1 MPLTCRTAPVCSTN
15 DPNAVNAPDEQL
27 PPLDK
32 APVKAALDLTACP
45 VPLWLPDR
53 QSQTLF
59 GALAAPFNRISF
71 ARERLDTPD
80 GDFLDIDWNAPA
92 LQLRSRRK
100 QDPSLAH
107 TAAVRWITP
116 SDQELL
122 NSRAKQPALLLLHG
136 LEGSSQS
143 RYAQAITQYFLATG
157 WLVAVAHFRG
167 CSGFPNRLARAYHSG
182 DSEEVSFI
190 LNTVKQRVPTA
201 QWHAVGVSL
210 GGNALLKTLG
220 EAPHDFSWLR
230 ATAAISAPLD
240 LVAAGNHLSDN
251 LFNREVYSRHFLRT
265 LKPKV
270 LEKSRR
276 FPGVIDV
283 MRINQA
289 RDLRDFDNAYT
300 APMHGFKDATDYWQQ
315 SSSKPWLKNIQTP
328 TLVLNARNDP
338 FLPEQILPG
347 PDYGSPSVRFH
358 QPALGGHVGFVTGGW
373 PGNLTWLPKQ
383 IERFMTQSHSILSH
397 LGPKPFE

>member
-1 MPLTCRTAPVCSTN
+1 LS
-15 DPNAVNAPDEQL
+15 
-27 PPLDK
+27 
-32 APVKAALDLTACP
+32 AALDLAPCP
-45 VPLWLPDR
+45 VPVWLPDK

-59 GALAAPFNRISF
+59 GALAAPFNRIQF
-71 ARERLDTPD
+71 VRERVDTPD
-80 GDFLDIDWNAPA
+80 GDFIDIDWNTPA
-92 LQLRSRRK
+92 LRLRSRRH
-100 QDPSLAH
+100 QDAKLSH

-116 SDQELL
+116 ADQALL
-122 NSRAKQPALLLLHG
+122 NTHEPQPALILLHG

-143 RYAQAITQYFLATG
+143 RYVQAIAQYFLSIG

-190 LNTVKQRVPTA
+190 LETVKQRAPKA
-201 QWHAVGVSL
+201 RWHAVGISL
-210 GGNALLKTLG
+210 GGNALLKKLG
-220 EAPHDFSWLR
+220 EAPSDLSWLS
-230 ATAAISAPLD
+230 AAAAVSAPLD

-251 LFNREVYSRHFLRT
+251 LFNREVYSRYFLRT

-289 RDLRDFDNAYT
+289 GDLRDFDNAYT
-300 APMHGFKDATDYWQQ
+300 APMHGFKDAADYWLQ
-315 SSSKPWLKNIQTP
+315 SSSKPWLKSIRTP

-338 FLPEQILPG
+338 FLPEQVLPG
-347 PDYGSPSVRFH
+347 PDYGSSSVLFH
-358 QPALGGHVGFVTGGW
+358 QPALGGHVSFVTGMW
-373 PGNLTWLPKQ
+373 PGNLTWLPKRL
-383 IERFMTQSHSILSH
+383 ERFFAAST
-397 LGPKPFE
+397 KTAEA

>member
-1 MPLTCRTAPVCSTN
+1 MICKTTRDSYTDAQAAVTADSDYVSSQKGAPL
-15 DPNAVNAPDEQL
+15 
-27 PPLDK
+27 
-32 APVKAALDLTACP
+32 KAALDLASCP

-59 GALAAPFNRISF
+59 GALAAPFNRIRF
-71 ARERLDTPD
+71 VRERVDTPD
-80 GDFLDIDWNAPA
+80 GDFIDLDWNAPA

-100 QDPSLAH
+100 QDPALAH

-116 SDQELL
+116 ADQEHI
-122 NSRAKQPALLLLHG
+122 NAASAQPALLLLHG

-143 RYAQAITQYFLATG
+143 RYAQSITQFFLASG
-157 WLVAVAHFRG
+157 WLVVVAHFRG

-182 DSEEVSFI
+182 DSEEISFI
-190 LNTVKQRVPTA
+190 LDTVRQRAPEA
-201 QWHAVGVSL
+201 KWHAIGVSL
-210 GGNALLKTLG
+210 GGNALLKRLG
-220 EAPHDFSWLR
+220 ETPEQFNWLE
-230 ATAAISAPLD
+230 AAAAISAPLD

-251 LFNREVYSRHFLRT
+251 LFNREIYSRHFLRT

-283 MRINQA
+283 MRLNQA
-289 RDLRDFDNAYT
+289 RDLRDFDNVYT

-315 SSSKPWLKNIQTP
+315 SSSKPWLKNILTP

-338 FLPEQILPG
+338 FLPEHVLPG
-347 PDYGSPSVRFH
+347 PDYGSPNIVFH
-358 QPALGGHVGFVTGGW
+358 QPAQGGHVGFVTGMW
-373 PGNLTWLPKQ
+373 PGHLTWLPK
-383 IERFMTQSHSILSH
+383 RLAAFFADVKTR
-397 LGPKPFE
+397 KT

>member
-1 MPLTCRTAPVCSTN
+1 MLLTCMTALGCSTEPKPDVTAAPPSASLFKL
-15 DPNAVNAPDEQL
+15 DPLCAE
-27 PPLDK
+27 
-32 APVKAALDLTACP
+32 LDLDACP
-45 VPLWLPDR
+45 VPAWLPDK

-59 GALAAPFNRISF
+59 GALAAPVNRIRF
-71 ARERLDTPD
+71 VRERIDTPD
-80 GDFLDIDWNAPA
+80 GDFIDIDWNAPA
-92 LQLRSRRK
+92 LRLRSRRQ
-100 QDPSLAH
+100 QDPMLAH
-107 TAAVRWITP
+107 TAAVRWMTP
-116 SDQELL
+116 ADQALL
-122 NSRAKQPALLLLHG
+122 HPNTPQPALLLLHG

-143 RYAQAITQYFLATG
+143 RYAQAITQHFLSLG

-182 DSEEVSFI
+182 DSEEIAFI
-190 LNTVKQRVPTA
+190 LDTVQQRAPMA
-201 QWHAVGVSL
+201 KWHAVGVSL
-210 GGNALLKTLG
+210 GGNALLKKLG
-220 EAPHDFSWLR
+220 ETPESFAWL
-230 ATAAISAPLD
+230 AAAAAVSAPLD

-300 APMHGFKDATDYWQQ
+300 APMHGFKDAADYWQQ
-315 SSSKPWLKNIQTP
+315 SSSKPWLKSIRTP

-338 FLPEQILPG
+338 FLPEQVLPG
-347 PDYGSPSVRFH
+347 PDYGSPSVVFH
-358 QPALGGHVGFVTGGW
+358 QPAQGGHVSFVTGMW
-373 PGNLTWLPKQ
+373 PGNLTWLPKRLN
-383 IERFMTQSHSILSH
+383 RFFTES
-397 LGPKPFE
+397 PKRSLV

>member
-1 MPLTCRTAPVCSTN
+1 MTVA
-15 DPNAVNAPDEQL
+15 
-27 PPLDK
+27 K
-32 APVKAALDLTACP
+32 LDLAACP
-45 VPLWLPDR
+45 VPAWLPDR

-59 GALAAPFNRISF
+59 GALAAPVNRIRF
-71 ARERLDTPD
+71 LRERVNTPD
-80 GDFLDIDWNAPA
+80 GDFVDIDWNAPA

-116 SDQELL
+116 ADQELL
-122 NSRAKQPALLLLHG
+122 FGEAQQPAMILFHG

-143 RYAQAITQYFLATG
+143 RYAQAISQYFLSCG

-167 CSGFPNRLARAYHSG
+167 CSGFPNLLARAYHSG
-182 DSEEVSFI
+182 DSEEMSFI
-190 LNTVKQRVPTA
+190 LETVRLRAPKA

-210 GGNALLKTLG
+210 GGNALLKRLG
-220 EAPHDFSWLR
+220 EAPTQYSWLK
-230 ATAAISAPLD
+230 AAAAVSAPLD

-251 LFNREVYSRHFLRT
+251 LFNREIYSRHFLRT

-300 APMHGFKDATDYWQQ
+300 APMHGFRDATDYWQQ
-315 SSSKPWLKNIQTP
+315 SSSKPWLKTIQTP

-338 FLPEQILPG
+338 FLPEQVLPG
-347 PDYGSPSVRFH
+347 PGYGSPAVVFH
-358 QPALGGHVGFVTGGW
+358 QPSQGGHVGFVTGMW
-373 PGNLTWLPKQ
+373 PGNLSWLPRRLG
-383 IERFMTQSHSILSH
+383 RFFGEGQK
-397 LGPKPFE
+397 PKT

>member
-1 MPLTCRTAPVCSTN
+1 MICKKTRGSYTDSLP
-15 DPNAVNAPDEQL
+15 AVNANSDDASTPTRA
-27 PPLDK
+27 PL
-32 APVKAALDLTACP
+32 KAALDLASCP
-45 VPLWLPDR
+45 VPLWLPER

-59 GALAAPFNRISF
+59 GALAAPFNRIRF
-71 ARERLDTPD
+71 VRERVNTPD
-80 GDFLDIDWNAPA
+80 GDFIDLDWNAPA

-100 QDPSLAH
+100 QDPALAH

-116 SDQELL
+116 ADQEQLT
-122 NSRAKQPALLLLHG
+122 SGQAQPALLLLHG

-143 RYAQAITQYFLATG
+143 RYAQSITQFFLASG
-157 WLVAVAHFRG
+157 WLVVVAHFRG

-182 DSEEVSFI
+182 DSEEISFI
-190 LNTVKQRVPTA
+190 LDTVRQRAPEA

-210 GGNALLKTLG
+210 GGNALLKRLG
-220 EAPHDFSWLR
+220 EAPAQFNWL
-230 ATAAISAPLD
+230 AAAAAISAPLD

-251 LFNREVYSRHFLRT
+251 LFNREIYSRHFLRT

-283 MRINQA
+283 MRLNQA
-289 RDLRDFDNAYT
+289 RDLRDFDNVYT

-315 SSSKPWLKNIQTP
+315 SSSKPWLKNILTP

-338 FLPEQILPG
+338 FLPEHVLPG
-347 PDYGSPSVRFH
+347 PDYGSANVVFH
-358 QPALGGHVGFVTGGW
+358 QPAQGGHVGFVTGMW
-373 PGNLTWLPKQ
+373 PGRLTWLPK
-383 IERFMTQSHSILSH
+383 RLAAF
-397 LGPKPFE
+397 FEDVKTRKT

>member
-1 MPLTCRTAPVCSTN
+1 MPLTYMIALGCSTN
-15 DPNAVNAPDEQL
+15 PKQDVTTAAENTSLLTAV
-27 PPLDK
+27 PLS
-32 APVKAALDLTACP
+32 AALDLTPCP
-45 VPLWLPDR
+45 VPVWLPDK

-59 GALAAPFNRISF
+59 GSLAAPFNRVRFI
-71 ARERLDTPD
+71 RERVDTPD
-80 GDFLDIDWNAPA
+80 GDFIDIDWNTPA
-92 LQLRSRRK
+92 LRLRSRRQ
-100 QDPSLAH
+100 QDIKLSH
-107 TAAVRWITP
+107 TAAVRWMTLA
-116 SDQELL
+116 DQALL
-122 NSRAKQPALLLLHG
+122 STSEPQPALILLHG

-143 RYAQAITQYFLATG
+143 RYAQAIAQYFLSIG

-190 LNTVKQRVPTA
+190 LETVKQRAPKA
-201 QWHAVGVSL
+201 HWHAVGISL
-210 GGNALLKTLG
+210 GGNALLKKLG
-220 EAPHDFSWLR
+220 EAPSDLSWLS
-230 ATAAISAPLD
+230 AAAAVSAPLD

-270 LEKSRR
+270 LAKSRR

-300 APMHGFKDATDYWQQ
+300 APMHGFKDANDYWLQ
-315 SSSKPWLKNIQTP
+315 SSSKPWLKFIRTP

-338 FLPEQILPG
+338 FLPEQVLPG
-347 PDYGSPSVRFH
+347 PDYGSSSVLFH
-358 QPALGGHVGFVTGGW
+358 QPALGGHVGFVTGMW
-373 PGNLTWLPKQ
+373 PGNLTWLPKRL
-383 IERFMTQSHSILSH
+383 ERFFAASI
-397 LGPKPFE
+397 KTAEA